1 MGNGTLARRELN
13 VAGLPTIVFG
23 HRSLIWWGTMG
34 MMLIEGT
41 MFAITLAAYFFL
53 RTRSSDW
60 PPGLMPP
67 RITAGTVNLAIFLVS
82 VAPAIWVQK
91 VAEKGDL
98 GKTQIGLVV
107 MSLVGI
113 GNLIARV
120 YEFPSLMSTWDANA
134 YASITWMLLGLHT
147 VHLATDW
154 ADTVVLT
161 VLMFTD
167 RVDGKRFMD
176 TSENSDYWYF
186 VVLTWI
192 PIYLVIYWA
201 PRWL

>member
-1 MGNGTLARRELN
+1 MQRRELN
-13 VAGLPTIVFG
+13 VAGLPTVVFG
-23 HRSLIWWGTMG
+23 YRSVIWWGTMG

-41 MFAITLAAYFFL
+41 MFAITIASYFFL

-67 RITAGTVNLAIFLVS
+67 RITAGSINLALFILS

-91 VAEKGDL
+91 GAEKAEL
-98 GKTQIGLVV
+98 FVSRVGLII
-107 MSLVGI
+107 MSGVGLAI
-113 GNLIARV
+113 LIIRI

-154 ADTVVLT
+154 VDTVVLT
-161 VLMFTD
+161 VMMFTQH
-167 RVDGKRFMD
+167 VNGKRFMD
-176 TSENSDYWYF
+176 VSENSDYWYF

-192 PIYLVIYWA
+192 PIYLVIYWV